1 MLLDQGVQLDMKVKK
16 WIISI
21 VGFVEDENEK
31 DNDEFDDEDVDKNDQ
46 S

>member
-31 DNDEFDDEDVDKNDQ
+31 DNDEFDDEDVDKDDQ